1 VTDNDFSG
9 TVDREQ
15 EKLADKL
22 LDIAGKNGAEAAEVF
37 QERSRELSVAF
48 EANRLKE
55 LTNSESVGTA
65 LRLWVDGRPGLAVA
79 YGPVDPKALVE
90 RAITL
95 SHLNPPGRIEL
106 ADKVGEDVEGNMGKN
121 VAAEQ
126 LVAWGKEAIG
136 QVREAYPEVI
146 CNSEWDCEIETTSI
160 INSKG
165 LNRSYTDRTLSCYL
179 ESEWVRG
186 DDLLGVSEG
195 QTQRDSLDPKLIAN
209 TLLQR
214 LDWAKSNVPSP
225 TTSCLPI
232 LFTAKA
238 ADLFWGIISSA
249 LNGKQVVEKASP
261 WSDKL
266 GERVISTHITIF
278 QQPEAG
284 TYSCPFDDEGTS
296 TQPLVFIRNGIL
308 ENFYADRTTGG
319 LLGKGTTG
327 NGFRPGLGSYPKPGL
342 FNLLIKPGTGQLRE
356 LIARLENGLV
366 VDQILGDASGIS
378 GEFSINVDLGYLV
391 RDGQIVGRVKD
402 TMVAGNVYQALKQ
415 LVALGGDADWK
426 GSCYTPSLIVD
437 GLSVT
442 GKTD

>member
-1 VTDNDFSG
+1 MTDNE
-9 TVDREQ
+9 DREQ
-15 EKLADKL
+15 EKLAGQL

-37 QERSRELSVAF
+37 SERSRSLSAAF

-55 LTNSESVGTA
+55 LTNSSSAGTA

-79 YGPVDPKALVE
+79 YGPVDPGALVE
-90 RAITL
+90 RAIAL

-106 ADKVGEDVEGNMGKN
+106 ADNGGTDVEGNMGKY

-126 LVAWGKEAIG
+126 LVAWGQEAIG
-136 QVREAYPEVI
+136 RVREAYPEVI

-160 INSKG
+160 INSQG
-165 LNRSYTDRTLSCYL
+165 LNCSYTDTTVNCYL

-186 DDLLGVSEG
+186 EDFLGVSEG
-195 QTQRDSLDPKLIAN
+195 QTQRDCLDPKLIAN

-214 LDWAKSNVPSP
+214 LDWAKANVLPP
-225 TTSCLPI
+225 TGRVAV

-249 LNGKQVVEKASP
+249 LNGKRVVEKASP
-261 WSDKL
+261 WSDRL
-266 GERVISTHITIF
+266 GERVISTHLTLY
-278 QQPEAG
+278 QQPDIG
-284 TYSCPFDDEGTS
+284 PYSCPFDDEGTIA
-296 TQPLVFIRNGIL
+296 QPLVFIQNGIL
-308 ENFYADRTTGG
+308 ENFYADRTIGR

-327 NGFRPGLGSYPKPGL
+327 NGFRPGLGSYPTPGL
-342 FNLLIKPGTGQLRE
+342 FNLLIKPGTGRLSDLITQLE
-356 LIARLENGLV
+356 DGLI
-366 VDQILGDASGIS
+366 VDQMLGDAAGIS

-415 LVALGGDADWK
+415 LVALGGDAEWN